1 MPFTYR
7 VIVTKLEVDTD
18 IDQLVKGDRIVQ
30 VVSVDKIKPRSH
42 LESFTKEDSY
52 YKLLLERETSNY
64 YYPDPQAQNL
74 MMLEINREIFGESV
88 APNLTPSKEKGG
100 GKE

>member
-18 IDQLVKGDRIVQ
+18 INQLVNGDRIVQ

-52 YKLLLERETSNY
+52 YKLLLEHET
-64 YYPDPQAQNL
+64 
-74 MMLEINREIFGESV
+74 
-88 APNLTPSKEKGG
+88 SKEKGG